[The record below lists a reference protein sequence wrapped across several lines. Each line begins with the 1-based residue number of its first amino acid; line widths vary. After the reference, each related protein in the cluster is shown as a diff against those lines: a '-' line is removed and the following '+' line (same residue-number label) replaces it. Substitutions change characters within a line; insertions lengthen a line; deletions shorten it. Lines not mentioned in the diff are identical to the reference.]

1 MHRKDNE
8 LIRIRHKLLL
18 INLVFRS
25 LNRTIARCTRARYS
39 RLEIKI
45 NHDLFCIS
53 LA

>member
-25 LNRTIARCTRARYS
+25 LNRIFAVIILT
-39 RLEIKI
+39 
-45 NHDLFCIS
+45 
-53 LA
+53 